1 MKVQTNGIQIEVEDS
16 ASADPSQ
23 LQRPVVLLIMGL
35 GLQLI
40 EWPQAMVQG
49 LQDAGYRVIRYD
61 NRDSGLSTALDQL
74 GKPKMAWSMLRFHM
88 GLELHP
94 PYTLGDMATD
104 ALGVLDALGVAR
116 AHVVGLSMGGMVAQ
130 RMAIAAPQ
138 RVLSLSSIMS
148 SSGAKGLPGPK
159 PQVLKA
165 MMQRPGGQDED
176 SVVQHTLQLFQA
188 IASPA
193 WPILP
198 EPLRQQISQAYRR
211 SFRPLGTKRQMLAV
225 MADTGRAA
233 LLSHITCP
241 TLVLH
246 GRADPL
252 VPFACAEDT
261 ARRIPGAKL
270 CGIEG
275 LGHDLP
281 AQGVQHMLAALI
293 PHLLAAQLRTA
304 TSV

>member
-1 MKVQTNGIQIEVEDS
+1 MKVQSNGIEIEVEDS
-16 ASADPSQ
+16 ASADPTQ
-23 LQRPVVLLIMGL
+23 LPRPVVLLIMGL

-40 EWPQAMVQG
+40 EWPQALVQS

-61 NRDSGLSTALDQL
+61 NRDIGLSSALDHL
-74 GKPKMAWSMLRFHM
+74 GKPKMAWSMLRFQL

-94 PYTLGDMATD
+94 AYTLSDMAAD
-104 ALGVLDALGVAR
+104 ALGLLDALGIAR

-130 RMAIAAPQ
+130 RMAIEAPQ
-138 RVLSLSSIMS
+138 RVLSLTSIMS
-148 SSGAKGLPGPK
+148 SSSAKGLPGPT
-159 PQVLKA
+159 PPVLKA
-165 MMQRPGGQDED
+165 MMTRPGGQDEE
-176 SVVQHTLQLFQA
+176 SVVRHTLQLLQA
-188 IASPA
+188 VGSPA
-193 WPILP
+193 WPIP
-198 EPLRQQISQAYRR
+198 AEQTRQQIREAFRR
-211 SFRPLGTKRQMLAV
+211 SYRPLGTKRQMLAV
-225 MADTGRAA
+225 MADSTRAA
-233 LLSHITCP
+233 LLPRITCP

-281 AQGVQHMLAALI
+281 PQGVQHVLAALV